1 MKYLKKY
8 ILPVSAL
15 AFIVLGAALPY
26 LTLKMQDNQ
35 ISRFRGKTE
44 LSTINL
50 TLRQESDVLFVVQLV
65 SSKKHTESPWTGNTV
80 LTKAEASRAALT
92 VMETLDRYSL
102 LPEGELELLKQ
113 SECDAEPFL
122 LVGEDGS
129 SALIWG
135 CTWHSRPGTFI
146 TLDDATGKVVRILTA
161 NSQTETSL
169 AEEVYIQQNRWNAF
183 LQSYYD
189 IKLTEVK
196 ERETEY
202 DLTTSFVICFS
213 SKDDTIEYQF
223 NLELESGYTFF
234 NY

>member
-15 AFIVLGAALPY
+15 VFIVLGASLPY

-35 ISRFRGKTE
+35 ISRFREKME

-50 TLRQESDVLFVVQLV
+50 TLRQESDVLFVLQLI
-65 SSKKHTESPWTGNTV
+65 SKEHTESSWTGKTV

-113 SECDAEPFL
+113 TDGDAEPFL

-129 SALIWG
+129 SALVWA
-135 CTWHSRPGTFI
+135 CTWHSSPGTYI
-146 TLDDATGKVVRILTA
+146 TLDDATGKAVRILTA
-161 NSQTETSL
+161 NSQTELSL
-169 AEEVYIQQNRWNAF
+169 EEEVYIQQNRWNAF

-196 ERETEY
+196 ERESGY
-202 DLTTSFVICFS
+202 DLTTSFVMCFS
-213 SKDDTIEYQF
+213 SKDDTIKYEF
-223 NLELESGYTFF
+223 NLELESGLTFF

>member
-15 AFIVLGAALPY
+15 AFIILGASLPY

-35 ISRFRGKTE
+35 ISRFREKME

-50 TLRQESDVLFVVQLV
+50 TLRQESDVLFVLQLI
-65 SSKKHTESPWTGNTV
+65 SKEHTESSWTGKTV
-80 LTKAEASRAALT
+80 LTKADASRAALT
-92 VMETLDRYSL
+92 VMETLDRCSL

-113 SECDAEPFL
+113 SDGDAEPFL

-129 SALIWG
+129 SALIWA
-135 CTWHSRPGTFI
+135 CTWHSSPGIYI
-146 TLDDATGKVVRILTA
+146 TLDDATGKAVRILTA

-196 ERETEY
+196 ERESGY
-202 DLTTSFVICFS
+202 DVTTSFVMCFS
-213 SKDDTIEYQF
+213 SKDDTIKYEF
-223 NLELESGYTFF
+223 NLELESGHTFF